1 LLKEKL
7 LKYKNTPVT
16 VKASIAYTF
25 CSIFQKC
32 LSFIT
37 LPLFTR
43 LLTTEEYGQFN
54 IYTSWQG
61 ILTIFLTLN
70 LPYGSFS
77 KAMIKFENGRNQY
90 VASCETICL
99 FLSLL
104 FLVIYLPF
112 CNLWNQLFELPTYLV
127 LVLTAEILMQ
137 TSILFWSGK
146 KRFEYKYKSVISVTL
161 IIVILS
167 PLLAY
172 VMVMNM
178 TEKGYARILGYA
190 IIYILIGGIFF
201 IYNFIKSGKLFDKNM
216 IKYALCFNLPLIIY
230 YLSQVIFNMS
240 DRIMISHLEDTG
252 KAGIYGVAYSLSMI
266 LVFVLNAIN
275 NSYVPWFY
283 ERLRDGNTSENKK
296 ISLIIAVIMSSLLIG
311 VIWIAPEIIQIMA
324 GEKYMEAIWV
334 VPPVAMSNILLLYTQ
349 YCINVEFFFEQK
361 RLLVISSI
369 ASAIINVALNAL
381 LIPVFGFVAAGYT
394 TLFSYVVFLACNYW
408 AMKKIIRENNLDDDM
423 YDKKKLLL
431 LLGAFTLVTAMGMLL
446 YKLVLVRFA
455 IIVIV
460 LILMFL
466 LRRKITP
473 VVKQVFQLKK
483 GVK

>member
-1 LLKEKL
+1 
-7 LKYKNTPVT
+7 
-16 VKASIAYTF
+16 
-25 CSIFQKC
+25 
-32 LSFIT
+32 
-37 LPLFTR
+37 
-43 LLTTEEYGQFN
+43 
-54 IYTSWQG
+54 
-61 ILTIFLTLN
+61 
-70 LPYGSFS
+70 
-77 KAMIKFENGRNQY
+77 
-90 VASCETICL
+90 
-99 FLSLL
+99 
-104 FLVIYLPF
+104 
-112 CNLWNQLFELPTYLV
+112 
-127 LVLTAEILMQ
+127 MQ

-161 IIVILS
+161 IIAILS

-369 ASAIINVALNAL
+369 ASAIINVVLNAL

-408 AMKKIIRENNLDDDM
+408 AMKKIIRENNLDDNM